1 MLKEKLTATGADA
14 LREEVVRIV
23 AEISGVS
30 AVEIRDEQ
38 NVFNDLA
45 WDSLDAVECAMEI
58 EESFDVSVP
67 EDMLEGEPT
76 VGKIIEGV
84 RRLVDAG

>member
-1 MLKEKLTATGADA
+1 MINDTDA
-14 LREEVVRIV
+14 VRDEVMRIV
-23 AEISGVS
+23 AEISSVP
-30 AVEIRDEQ
+30 AVEISDEQ

-67 EDMLEGEPT
+67 EDLLEGVPT
-76 VGKIIEGV
+76 VGGIIEGV
-84 RRLVDAG
+84 RRLVEAG